1 MTIKLK
7 KNDTVT
13 VLAGK
18 EKGKSGKV
26 LRVDREKNRIL
37 VEKINMI
44 KRHVKPR
51 SAQEPGGIIDK
62 EAPVHVSNVAL
73 YCPKCKKAVR
83 FSNAINDKGKKV
95 RLCKKC
101 GAEV

>member
-7 KNDTVT
+7 KNDNVT

-18 EKGKSGKV
+18 EKGKSGKII
-26 LRVDREKNRIL
+26 RVDREKNRVYI
-37 VEKINMI
+37 EKVNMI
-44 KRHVKPR
+44 KRHIKPR

-62 EAPVHVSNVAL
+62 EAPVNISNVAL

-83 FSNAINDKGKKV
+83 FSVNADDKGKKT

-101 GAEV
+101 GSEV

>member
-7 KNDTVT
+7 KNDNVM

-18 EKGKSGKV
+18 EKGKTGKI
-26 LRVDREKNRIL
+26 LSVDREKNRAYI
-37 VEKINMI
+37 EKVNMI
-44 KRHVKPR
+44 KRHIKPR

-62 EAPVHVSNVAL
+62 EASVNISNIGL

-83 FSNAINDKGKKV
+83 FSIGTDDKQKKV

-101 GAEV
+101 GTEV

>member
-7 KNDTVT
+7 KNDNVM

-18 EKGKSGKV
+18 EKGKSGKII
-26 LRVDREKNRIL
+26 RVDREKNRVYIQK
-37 VEKINMI
+37 VNMI
-44 KRHVKPR
+44 KRHIKPR

-62 EAPVHVSNVAL
+62 EGPVNISNVGL
-73 YCPKCKKAVR
+73 YCPKCKKAVK
-83 FSNAINDKGKKV
+83 FLVNIDKNGKKV